1 MRSSQE
7 IKAEILSK
15 CGATKQRPVASPR
28 SDVVIPAE
36 VLKQKIENR
45 PPMVYQEGFQ
55 LVFWTEQPQP
65 TGKSNV
71 IRRSRLR
78 EKIINR
84 NIDKWVREDYLKR
97 VSDSWGVTI
106 KES

>member
-1 MRSSQE
+1 MRTSEE
-7 IKAEILSK
+7 IKQEILSK
-15 CGATKQRPVASPR
+15 CGATKQRPVAIPR

-36 VLKQKIENR
+36 VLKKKIENR
-45 PPMVYQEGFQ
+45 PPTVYQEGIQ
-55 LVFWTEQPQP
+55 LVFWTDPPQP

-71 IRRSRLR
+71 LRQSRLR

-84 NIDKWVREDYLKR
+84 NIDKWVREEYLQR

-106 KES
+106 TES